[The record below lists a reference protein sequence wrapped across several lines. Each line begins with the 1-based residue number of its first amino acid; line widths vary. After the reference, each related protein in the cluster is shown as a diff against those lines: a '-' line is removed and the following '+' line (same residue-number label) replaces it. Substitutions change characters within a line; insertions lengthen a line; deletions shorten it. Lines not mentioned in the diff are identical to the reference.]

1 MQKYYALLRQKE
13 KAFVSKERDWAAE
26 DDASDEEKFINL
38 AFMAD
43 TDEQEA
49 SSSTSQVLTTNI
61 SNLSRDEC
69 KITIDEMSNEL
80 YNLHVSLK
88 SLTKFKRKYRVSI

>member
-1 MQKYYALLRQKE
+1 ME
-13 KAFVSKERDWAAE
+13 KAFVSKERYWAAE
-26 DDASDEEKFINL
+26 EDESEEKEFINL
-38 AFMAD
+38 AFMAEID
-43 TDEQEA
+43 DHEA

-61 SNLSRDEC
+61 SNLSRYES

-88 SLTKFKRKYRVSI
+88 SLTTGNF